1 MWGFPLAAGFPDP
14 GTAQGDGCVT
24 GKLLSPSLPPFPQLP
39 VGMMKS
45 FSVCRKEFL
54 CVEC

>member
-24 GKLLSPSLPPFPQLP
+24 GKVLSPSLPPFPQLP